1 MKKRERVI
9 AGILIALCLTSA
21 TLVHA
26 EEIKVRL
33 NVPTV
38 F

>member
-1 MKKRERVI
+1 MKKRKQVVS
-9 AGILIALCLTSA
+9 AALVFLFLTLA
-21 TLVHA
+21 ALVHA

>member
-1 MKKRERVI
+1 MKKEKQVV
-9 AGILIALCLTSA
+9 AMTLILLCLVGA
-21 TLVHA
+21 AVVHA

>member
-1 MKKRERVI
+1 MRKSK
-9 AGILIALCLTSA
+9 LIFVAVLMLTCFGFSA
-21 TLVHA
+21 SIYA

>member
-1 MKKRERVI
+1 MKKRIQVI
-9 AGILIALCLTSA
+9 AAALVFLFIVSA
-21 TLVHA
+21 AQVHA

-33 NVPTV
+33 SVPTV

>member
-1 MKKRERVI
+1 MKMRKHTA
-9 AGILIALCLTSA
+9 AGILVLLSLTLIG
-21 TLVHA
+21 LVHA

-33 NVPTV
+33 SVPTV

>member
-1 MKKRERVI
+1 MKKRKQEFAATLVF
-9 AGILIALCLTSA
+9 LFLTLA

-33 NVPTV
+33 SVPTV

>member
-1 MKKRERVI
+1 MKKRKQVV
-9 AGILIALCLTSA
+9 AGSLVFLSLTLA
-21 TLVHA
+21 GLVHA

-33 NVPTV
+33 SVPTV

>member
-1 MKKRERVI
+1 MKKRKQAA
-9 AGILIALCLTSA
+9 AGILILLFLTLA
-21 TLVHA
+21 GLVHA

-33 NVPTV
+33 SVPTV